1 MSSLLYLSNQELY
14 LIQNQKTQT
23 IDCQAVTQYKK
34 NLQEIKQRKQW
45 KTTGTGAQ
53 FMGMTNRDDP
63 NEFSYIFPVD
73 AVLTNDQRMIYA
85 ARLQDGCEG
94 RAIDQDVYFLTRSKC
109 KAKRHTD
116 LTWERCSNN
125 IIAARRCEQ
134 RVNRV
139 RREYPG

>member
-63 NEFSYIFPVD
+63 MSFEAHF
-73 AVLTNDQRMIYA
+73 
-85 ARLQDGCEG
+85 
-94 RAIDQDVYFLTRSKC
+94 
-109 KAKRHTD
+109 
-116 LTWERCSNN
+116 
-125 IIAARRCEQ
+125 
-134 RVNRV
+134 
-139 RREYPG
+139 